1 MTEKQ
6 KYYTIGGIMLALIG
20 FLGYKAFAKPK
31 TPVPPKPPKRRG
43 TVIVDE
49 PSTGGFLLPAEV
61 TTRSGTRLRSS
72 SSTNS
77 SVVYTYTAGTKLLV
91 KGDATESDGQWFQV
105 FDSPAMEKSAKFD
118 WQILKNLKITKP
130 YLVAGSININN
141 VDEVLK
147 YKPYGIDIS
156 GGVEKSRGIKSN
168 KKIIEFLD
176 KVKA

>member
-31 TPVPPKPPKRRG
+31 TPVPPKPKRKG
-43 TVIVDE
+43 TVIVAE
-49 PSTGGFLLPAEV
+49 PTTGGFLLPAEV

-105 FDSPAMEKSAKFD
+105 FDSKGRSGWVRSD
-118 WQILKNLKITKP
+118 VVDYKITTSEP
-130 YLVAGSININN
+130 TQTEDNDQAYFDYLEQIHG
-141 VDEVLK
+141 
-147 YKPYGIDIS
+147 
-156 GGVEKSRGIKSN
+156 
-168 KKIIEFLD
+168 
-176 KVKA
+176 